1 MCKKKQY
8 ERNSSVVQNVI
19 FNLFSLNCNIIVLA
33 RTFICSPCSFLI
45 LILIGISSVEICK
58 FRSDFSSI
66 LQKRWKPLVLLLK
79 RKKRRKIV
87 EQMSFMKSPVLRLL
101 SMKGKIIEV
110 TLNLYNFKKRF
121 GSSLFYM

>member
-1 MCKKKQY
+1 MLKSV
-8 ERNSSVVQNVI
+8 NSDPI
-19 FNLFSLNCNIIVLA
+19 LVL
-33 RTFICSPCSFLI
+33 P
-45 LILIGISSVEICK
+45 
-58 FRSDFSSI
+58 I

-87 EQMSFMKSPVLRLL
+87 EPMSFMKSPVLRSL

-110 TLNLYNFKKRF
+110 ALNLYNFKKRF